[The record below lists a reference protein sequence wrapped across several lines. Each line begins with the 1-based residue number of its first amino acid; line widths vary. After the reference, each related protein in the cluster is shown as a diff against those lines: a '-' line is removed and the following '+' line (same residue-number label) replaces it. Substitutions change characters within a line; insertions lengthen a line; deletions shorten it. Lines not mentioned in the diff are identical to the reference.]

1 MAKRIR
7 RRFTPEEQAAAVA
20 SVTASGRPVTH
31 VAEELGIDHRTLW
44 QWVNNARLAE
54 IDPGGQLTLEQRNRI
69 RDLEKQ
75 VAMLKRD
82 LEFEKKAGAFFRELD
97 RGENG
102 SL

>member
-1 MAKRIR
+1 MAKMVR
-7 RRFTPEEQAAAVA
+7 RRFTVEEQAAAVA
-20 SVTASGRPVTH
+20 VVAASGRPIKH
-31 VAEELGIDHRTLW
+31 VAEEIGIDHRTLW

-54 IDPGGQLTLEQRNRI
+54 IDPGGALTAEQRNRI

-97 RGENG
+97 RGDNG

>member
-1 MAKRIR
+1 MDKRVR
-7 RRFTPEEQAAAVA
+7 RRFTAEEQASAVAAV
-20 SVTASGRPVTH
+20 SASGRPIKH
-31 VAEELGIDHRTLW
+31 VAEEIGIDHRTLW

-54 IDPGGQLTLEQRNRI
+54 IDPGGELTVEQRNRI

-75 VAMLKRD
+75 VALLKRD

-97 RGENG
+97 RGGNG